1 MSEGQGSISISSQ
14 GGGAVPPFVNVGG
27 ARNGTSLDGDSFVV
41 LGQDLGT
48 GPAGPAKLLNNREI
62 PLGAFEIQFLRPG
75 LAVMALGDE
84 GFFIF
89 QAFPNQVALTDLGLK
104 VGTVPVPTLAA
115 SSFVGVFDNSNNDS
129 LALQLIPSDFGIGE
143 GVMLASGQGSAPTNY
158 FLFFYEQGGV
168 GLGGSD
174 FANNNDNVGGLS
186 VDGPILGQKHV
197 VIETAAF
204 GLDNRFDSGKVFT
217 NTGAT
222 GLVVFQL
229 PDAETLNTNGFF
241 DFYVDSPNGIQ
252 IVAGGDDVIRI
263 GPNVSAAAGSATAT
277 TQGNALR
284 LLLLNP
290 GQSSCQWVAQSVIGA
305 WVVV

>member
-1 MSEGQGSISISSQ
+1 M
-14 GGGAVPPFVNVGG
+14 
-27 ARNGTSLDGDSFVV
+27 
-41 LGQDLGT
+41 
-48 GPAGPAKLLNNREI
+48 
-62 PLGAFEIQFLRPG
+62 
-75 LAVMALGDE
+75 
-84 GFFIF
+84 
-89 QAFPNQVALTDLGLK
+89 
-104 VGTVPVPTLAA
+104 
-115 SSFVGVFDNSNNDS
+115 
-129 LALQLIPSDFGIGE
+129 
-143 GVMLASGQGSAPTNY
+143 
-158 FLFFYEQGGV
+158 
-168 GLGGSD
+168 GGSD
-174 FANNNDNVGGLS
+174 FANNNDSVGGLS
-186 VDGPILGQKHV
+186 VDGPILGQKHI

-284 LLLLNP
+284 LLLLDP
-290 GQSSCQWVAQSVIGA
+290 GQSSCQWVAQSVIGD
-305 WVVV
+305 WTVI